1 MAITFSGLATGLDT
15 DSIVSD
21 LMAVERAPL
30 DALEA
35 EQTSLKKRLDAYSQF
50 DTRLDSLK
58 TAIQDMRLTS
68 QVRTTEVSLSSE
80 DALSATSSGAE
91 TGSYNISVAQ
101 LSQVQKNISTGFE
114 SKTDSIFGTGSI
126 EINGTNIAIT
136 SENNNVSDLVQSIN
150 QMSDTTGVKAS
161 IINAGD
167 DGPYHIVFTGEDAST
182 TFTLTSDLT
191 GASGTYNFNDTEE
204 VQSAQQA
211 VVFIDGIKVVSDNN
225 TISDAISGVNISLN
239 DASETSYAGTAE
251 EGVDPWDWAD
261 PPVYEKDILS
271 VEADT
276 DSLKEKI
283 TTFVTAYNDIMEWIA
298 SGYDEVSSTDTTDSE
313 DEDSTNYSSLLRG
326 DATINSVKRQ
336 LQNVL
341 TSTVNNNGQFR
352 ILAEIGITSNTD
364 GTLSQDNTELDEAL
378 SENFDDL
385 VSLIAGDDEADGVMK
400 NFNSL
405 LLDLTSSVDGMYA
418 TQEDSYDSKMDRY
431 DYQMDLMEIRLSK
444 RETTLRAQF
453 SAMETLVSQL
463 NSEGDFITQAFESL
477 E

>member
-1 MAITFSGLATGLDT
+1 
-15 DSIVSD
+15 
-21 LMAVERAPL
+21 
-30 DALEA
+30 
-35 EQTSLKKRLDAYSQF
+35 
-50 DTRLDSLK
+50 
-58 TAIQDMRLTS
+58 
-68 QVRTTEVSLSSE
+68 
-80 DALSATSSGAE
+80 
-91 TGSYNISVAQ
+91 
-101 LSQVQKNISTGFE
+101 
-114 SKTDSIFGTGSI
+114 
-126 EINGTNIAIT
+126 
-136 SENNNVSDLVQSIN
+136 
-150 QMSDTTGVKAS
+150 
-161 IINAGD
+161 
-167 DGPYHIVFTGEDAST
+167 
-182 TFTLTSDLT
+182 
-191 GASGTYNFNDTEE
+191 
-204 VQSAQQA
+204 
-211 VVFIDGIKVVSDNN
+211 
-225 TISDAISGVNISLN
+225 
-239 DASETSYAGTAE
+239 
-251 EGVDPWDWAD
+251 
-261 PPVYEKDILS
+261 
-271 VEADT
+271 
-276 DSLKEKI
+276 
-283 TTFVTAYNDIMEWIA
+283 MEWIA